1 MRELQYRSLNAMEL
15 VNKLNIMKLLQFVL
29 ATILAFLCF
38 AEYAFA
44 APFPLLEDTNDFS
57 ETEQSLSIAV
67 LTQEPR
73 RRGFISFAVRADG
86 AFAVAQENNT
96 DEREKLVA
104 VYDAGGVF
112 MYAVCF
118 RAPGAYG
125 VDFDGDALRLW
136 LVRGNCAVTV
146 DEHGYVIRV
155 QCAQDANAF
164 AAYWAEELSA
174 SEHTTG
180 GAVYRGE
187 DAGWFAQTFAHDHGR
202 LTLTQNGNAQVLY
215 QAEQRPLFPAYGSFI
230 VIMILLTAVMTLVVL
245 VLHKR
250 RKKRIAC

>member
-1 MRELQYRSLNAMEL
+1 
-15 VNKLNIMKLLQFVL
+15 MKLLQFVL

-38 AEYAFA
+38 VENAFA
-44 APFPLLEDTNDFS
+44 APFPLMEDTNDFS
-57 ETEQSLSIAV
+57 ETEQSLSISL

-73 RRGFISFAVRADG
+73 RRGFISFAVCADG

-96 DEREKLVA
+96 DEQEKLVA
-104 VYDAGGVF
+104 GYDAGGVF

-118 RAPGAYG
+118 HAPGAYG
-125 VDFDGDALRLW
+125 VDFDGNALRLW

-146 DEHGYVIRV
+146 NEHGHVIRV

-180 GAVYRGE
+180 SAVYRGE
-187 DAGWFAQTFAHDHGR
+187 DAGWFAQTFAHDHGL
-202 LTLTQNGNAQVLY
+202 LTLTQNGNTQVLY
-215 QAEQRPLFPAYGSFI
+215 QAEQRPILPAYGSFI
-230 VIMILLTAVMTLVVL
+230 VIMILLIAVVTLVVF
-245 VLHKR
+245 VLHKSANKKSR
-250 RKKRIAC
+250 RN